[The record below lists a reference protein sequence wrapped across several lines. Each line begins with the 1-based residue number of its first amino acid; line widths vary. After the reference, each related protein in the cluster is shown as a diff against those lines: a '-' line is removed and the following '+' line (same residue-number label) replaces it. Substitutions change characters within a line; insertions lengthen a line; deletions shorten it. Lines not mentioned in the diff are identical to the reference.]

1 MKSPMS
7 PPAATTPNA
16 PWLLSAGFMAILA
29 AGVGFAIRGG
39 ILGDWGAQFGFT
51 KSELGGITG
60 GGLWGFGLVILGV
73 SPFVDRIG
81 YKPLLVIAF
90 LLHALSAVVTLAAT
104 PVFNAMGKDAC
115 YMCLNLGMVMFAVA
129 NGVCESV
136 VNPLVATV
144 YSRQKT
150 HYLNILH
157 AGWPGGLIIG
167 GLFAYLFCGPDAVVS
182 HLRWEIPMAMFLVPT
197 LLYGGIVLKERFPR
211 SEAAAAGVSFDQMLS
226 CFASPVLIGLL
237 VLHAMIGYV
246 ELGTDSWITNI
257 MNNVVGNYAI
267 LLFVY
272 TSSLM
277 FILRFFA
284 GPIVER
290 INPVGLLLGSSILG
304 CTGLYWLSS
313 AGGLSVLVA
322 GTIYAV
328 GKTFLWPT
336 ILGVVGERFP
346 RGGALVMG
354 AMGGVGML
362 SAGLLGG
369 PMIGYKQDYY
379 ASKDLNQQSPTVA
392 ERYEVEKAGGISYL
406 PFLPPI
412 RGLDGSKV
420 ALLLEK
426 DGEADLN
433 RRVEVLQ
440 KEGKSLSDDK
450 NVASLFGWWQ
460 EAKPHAKEDA
470 PMVTSAR
477 LFGGRMAL
485 KWTSLV
491 PLSMA
496 LGFAILFVYFQMTG
510 GYQAIELRGHHPEGE
525 EFTGGVEAP
534 VR

>member
-1 MKSPMS
+1 MNNRF
-7 PPAATTPNA
+7 T
-16 PWLLSAGFMAILA
+16 LLVASFMTLIA

-60 GGLWGFGLVILGV
+60 GGLVGFGIVIVFCSLI
-73 SPFVDRIG
+73 VDRVG
-81 YKPLLVIAF
+81 YKPLLILAF
-90 LLHALSAVVTLAAT
+90 VLHALSAVVTLAAT
-104 PVFNAMGKDAC
+104 PVYNSMGKDAC
-115 YMCLNLGMVMFAVA
+115 YQCLYWGMFMFSVA

-136 VNPLVATV
+136 INPLIATA
-144 YSRQKT
+144 YSKEKT

-157 AGWPGGLIIG
+157 AGWPGGLILG
-167 GLFAYLFCGPDAVVS
+167 GVFAYFFCGGDAVLS

-197 LLYGGIVLKERFPR
+197 LIYGLLVIKEPFPI
-211 SEAAAAGVSFDQMLS
+211 SEATAAGVSFGQMLS
-226 CFASPVLIGLL
+226 CFASPVLLL
-237 VLHAMIGYV
+237 LLLMHAMIGYV

-257 MNNVVGNYAI
+257 MNNVVGEWAI

-272 TSSLM
+272 TSALM

-290 INPVGLLLGSSILG
+290 VNPVGLLLGSSVLG
-304 CTGLYWLSS
+304 CIGLYWLGI
-313 AGGLSVLVA
+313 AEGFAVLIA
-322 GTIYAV
+322 GTVYAL

-336 ILGVVGERFP
+336 ILGVVGERYP
-346 RGGALVMG
+346 KGGALVMG
-354 AMGGVGML
+354 AMGGIGML

-379 ASKDLNQQSPTVA
+379 ASQNLNKNSPPTA
-392 ERYEVEKAGGISYL
+392 ERYEVSEATGISYL

-426 DGEADLN
+426 DGVADLEK
-433 RRVEVLQ
+433 RVTVLED
-440 KEGKSLSDDK
+440 EGKTLSDDA
-450 NVASLFGWWQ
+450 NLMSLVTWWNM
-460 EAKPHAKEDA
+460 AKAYVSTDK
-470 PMVTSAR
+470 PMVTAAR

-485 KWTSLV
+485 KWTALV
-491 PLSMA
+491 PLCMA
-496 LGFAILFVYFQMTG
+496 IGFGILFVYFRMTG
-510 GYQAIELRGHHPEGE
+510 GYQAIELRGHHPDGE
-525 EFTGGVEAP
+525 EFTGGVQAP

>member
-1 MKSPMS
+1 MTYSVSKDMV
-7 PPAATTPNA
+7 APNA
-16 PWLLSAGFMAILA
+16 SKLLIAGFLSIAA

-60 GGLWGFGLVILGV
+60 GGLWGFGLVILAV

-81 YKPLLVIAF
+81 YKPLLCIAF
-90 LLHALSAVVTLAAT
+90 ILHALSAVITLAAT

-115 YMCLNLGMVMFAVA
+115 YNCLNIGMILFAIA
-129 NGVCESV
+129 NGMCESV
-136 VNPLVATV
+136 VNPLTATI
-144 YSRQKT
+144 YPKKKT

-157 AGWPGGLIIG
+157 AGWPGGLIVG
-167 GLFAYLFCGPDAVVS
+167 GLLAYFFCGPDAKIS
-182 HLRWEIPMAMFLVPT
+182 HLRWEIPMVMFLVPT
-197 LLYGGIVLKERFPR
+197 LIYGFIVLKEPFPR
-211 SEAAAAGVSFDQMLS
+211 SEAAAAGVSLGEQLS
-226 CFASPVLIGLL
+226 CFASPVLISLL
-237 VLHAMIGYV
+237 LLHAMIGYV

-257 MNNVVGNYAI
+257 MNNVVGEWAI

-272 TSSLM
+272 TSTLM
-277 FILRFFA
+277 FVLRFFA

-304 CTGLYWLSS
+304 VIGLYWLGS
-313 AGGLSVLVA
+313 AQGFAVLIA
-322 GTIYAV
+322 GTVYAL

-346 RGGALVMG
+346 KGGAIVMG

-379 ASKDLNQQSPTVA
+379 ASQQLTQTSASTA
-392 ERYEVEKAGGISYL
+392 ERYQVAQPTGISYL
-406 PFLPPI
+406 PFLPAI
-412 RGLDGSKV
+412 RGLDGAKV
-420 ALLLEK
+420 AILTEK
-426 DGEADLN
+426 GGEADLN
-433 RRVEVLQ
+433 KRIENLT
-440 KEGKSLSDDK
+440 KEGKQLGDDK
-450 NVASLFGWWQ
+450 NLSSLAAWWDSS
-460 EAKPHAKEDA
+460 KPHAEADKTLVEG
-470 PMVTSAR
+470 AR

-491 PLSMA
+491 PLMMA
-496 LGFAILFVYFQMTG
+496 VGFGLLFAYFKMTG

-525 EFTGGVEAP
+525 EFTGGVEGP

>member
-1 MKSPMS
+1 MTRSS
-7 PPAATTPNA
+7 SADAAAPNA
-16 PWLLSAGFMAILA
+16 HWLLSAGFMAILA

-60 GGLWGFGLVILGV
+60 GGLWGFGLVILSV

-81 YKPLLVIAF
+81 YKPLMMIAF
-90 LLHALSAVVTLAAT
+90 LLHAFSAVITLAAT

-115 YMCLNLGMVMFAVA
+115 YNCLNLGMILFAVA

-144 YSRQKT
+144 YSKKKT

-157 AGWPGGLIIG
+157 AGWPGGLILG
-167 GLFAYLFCGPDAVVS
+167 GLFAYFFCGPSALVS

-197 LLYGGIVLKERFPR
+197 LLYGAIVVKESFPR
-211 SEAAAAGVSFDQMLS
+211 SEAAAAGVSFGQMLT
-226 CFASPVLIGLL
+226 CFASPVLLGLL
-237 VLHAMIGYV
+237 FLHAMIGYV

-257 MNNVVGNYAI
+257 MNNVVGSYAI

-290 INPVGLLLGSSILG
+290 INPVGLLLGSSVLG
-304 CTGLYWLSS
+304 CLGLYWLGNA
-313 AGGLSVLVA
+313 AGFAVLIA
-322 GTIYAV
+322 GTIYAL

-346 RGGALVMG
+346 KGGALVMG

-379 ASKDLNQQSPTVA
+379 ASKDLNHKSSTVA
-392 ERYEVEKAGGISYL
+392 QRYEVEKPTGISYL
-406 PFLPPI
+406 PFLPAI
-412 RGLDGSKV
+412 RGLDGAKV
-420 ALLLEK
+420 ALLLEA

-433 RRVEVLQ
+433 HRIAMVE

-450 NVASLFGWWQ
+450 NLQALSSWWS
-460 EAKPHAKEDA
+460 EAKPHADEDT
-470 PMVTSAR
+470 PLVTNAR

-485 KWTSLV
+485 KWTALV
-491 PLSMA
+491 PFTMA
-496 LGFAILFVYFQMTG
+496 IGFSILFIYFQMTG

-525 EFTGGVEAP
+525 EFTGGVPAP
-534 VR
+534 VE

>member
-1 MKSPMS
+1 MKPTPSADS
-7 PPAATTPNA
+7 TTPNA
-16 PWLLSAGFMAILA
+16 RALLIAGFMAILA

-60 GGLWGFGLVILGV
+60 GGLWGFGLVILAV

-81 YKPLLVIAF
+81 YKPLLLIAF
-90 LLHALSAVVTLAAT
+90 ILHALSAVVTLAAT
-104 PVFNAMGKDAC
+104 PVYNAMGKDAC
-115 YMCLNLGMVMFAVA
+115 YMCLNLGMIMFAIA

-157 AGWPGGLIIG
+157 AGWPGGLILG
-167 GLFAYLFCGPDAVVS
+167 GVFAYFFCGPGALLS

-197 LLYGGIVLKERFPR
+197 LIYGGIVLKERFPK
-211 SEAAAAGVSFDQMLS
+211 SEAAAAGVSFAEMLS
-226 CFASPVLIGLL
+226 CFASPVLLCLL
-237 VLHAMIGYV
+237 LLHAMIGYV

-304 CTGLYWLSS
+304 CIGLFWLGS
-313 AGGLSVLVA
+313 AEGLAVIIA
-322 GTIYAV
+322 GTIYGI

-336 ILGVVGERFP
+336 ILGVVGERYP
-346 RGGALVMG
+346 KGGALVMG

-369 PMIGYKQDYY
+369 PMIGYKQDYF
-379 ASKDLNQQSPTVA
+379 ASRILTEKSATVA
-392 ERYEVEKAGGISYL
+392 GRYQVEHAAGISYL
-406 PFLPPI
+406 PFLPAI
-412 RGLDGSKV
+412 RGLDGSRV
-420 ALLLEK
+420 ALLLEP
-426 DGEADLN
+426 DGQEDLN
-433 RRVEVLQ
+433 RRIKALET
-440 KEGKSLSDDK
+440 EGRTLSDDK
-450 NVASLFGWWQ
+450 NLQALSSWWS
-460 EAKPHAKEDA
+460 EAKVHSAEDA
-470 PMVTSAR
+470 PLVSAAR

-485 KWTSLV
+485 KWTALV
-491 PLSMA
+491 PLMMA
-496 LGFAILFVYFQMTG
+496 VGFGLLFVYFQATG
-510 GYQAIELRGHHPEGE
+510 GYQAVELRGHHPEGE

>member
-1 MKSPMS
+1 MKDSAS
-7 PPAATTPNA
+7 SGATTPNA
-16 PWLLSAGFMAILA
+16 PWLLSAGFMSIAA

-60 GGLWGFGLVILGV
+60 GGLWGFGLVILAV

-81 YKPLLVIAF
+81 YKPLLAIAF
-90 LLHALSAVVTLAAT
+90 LLHALSAVITLAAT
-104 PVFNAMGKDAC
+104 PVFTALGKDAC
-115 YMCLNLGMVMFAVA
+115 YNCLNIGMILFAVA

-136 VNPLVATV
+136 VNPLTATV
-144 YSRQKT
+144 YSKQKT

-157 AGWPGGLIIG
+157 AGWPGGLIVG
-167 GLFAYLFCGPDAVVS
+167 GLFAYLFCGPDAVIS

-197 LLYGGIVLKERFPR
+197 LIYGGITLKEKFPK
-211 SEAAAAGVSFDQMLS
+211 SEAVAAGVSFKQMLS
-226 CFASPVLIGLL
+226 CFASPVLLGLL
-237 VLHAMIGYV
+237 LLHAMIGYV
-246 ELGTDSWITNI
+246 ELGTDAWITNI
-257 MNNVVGNYAI
+257 MNNVVGKYAI

-272 TSSLM
+272 TSTLM
-277 FILRFFA
+277 FVLRFFA

-290 INPVGLLLGSSILG
+290 INPVGLLLGSSVLG
-304 CTGLYWLSS
+304 CLGLYWLGF
-313 AGGLSVLVA
+313 AEGFAVLIA
-322 GTIYAV
+322 GTIYGV

-346 RGGALVMG
+346 KGGALVMG
-354 AMGGVGML
+354 SMGGVGML

-379 ASKDLNQQSPTVA
+379 ASKNVNEKSTVVA
-392 ERYEVEKAGGISYL
+392 ERYQVEKPTGISYL

-412 RGLDGSKV
+412 RGLDGAKV

-433 RRVEVLQ
+433 RRVEQLQ

-450 NVASLFGWWQ
+450 NLQALTSWWS
-460 EAKPHAKEDA
+460 EAKPHSSTDNQL
-470 PMVTSAR
+470 VSDAR

-485 KWTSLV
+485 TWTAIV
-491 PLSMA
+491 PFMMA
-496 LGFAILFVYFQMTG
+496 IGFGLLFVYFRMTG
-510 GYQAIELRGHHPEGE
+510 GYQALELRDHHPEGE
-525 EFTGGVEAP
+525 EFTGGVEGP
-534 VR
+534 VA